1 MTLVEDATGSFD
13 ASLDAVMNDIR
24 KPVLVDNAIHY
35 AVLNPQ
41 TSDKNKI
48 TIENKKATTYHVAT
62 QNTYQINESSSAVEL
77 THSPAAGHKYEGS
90 PYYEGGNIKSGDSN
104 LVLFYNSLD
113 STQRLKPNSFETNT
127 KGVNVNLKNMQGKS
141 ISDLGFVGN
150 EIHLAQPIDVGLR
163 TTDLAIQLTKDISDT
178 VTSVNIGSSR
188 KVSNSNF
195 NRRMHSQKFLAQDFK
210 NINILSAL
218 KFISRHDYRV
228 IMFDRFSNLLY
239 VPFNFS
245 DTSKLL
251 LSRDRTGSEV
261 RNPVDDTAN
270 SITVRGIP
278 LALND
283 PTEVT
288 VNDLSRQQGAF
299 NTNIQSTLSPTF
311 DITVKNEKE
320 ARIIARQI
328 LKANSVGQGSLSTDG
343 HVNAWD
349 LRPGNIVSYD
359 GIKYVVM
366 ECKHIAAQNI
376 SNFEFLSLDI
386 GVDGII
392 QGLSGGLVAE
402 DSQSSP
408 DNTTQI
414 KVEDMSLFNELN
426 INVTAVVSVRPV
438 NSSGFIIGKNA
449 GRSTIGKGQEAIGVV
464 KGFNNLF
471 VEEI

>member
-1 MTLVEDATGSFD
+1 
-13 ASLDAVMNDIR
+13 
-24 KPVLVDNAIHY
+24 
-35 AVLNPQ
+35 
-41 TSDKNKI
+41 
-48 TIENKKATTYHVAT
+48 
-62 QNTYQINESSSAVEL
+62 
-77 THSPAAGHKYEGS
+77 
-90 PYYEGGNIKSGDSN
+90 
-104 LVLFYNSLD
+104 
-113 STQRLKPNSFETNT
+113 
-127 KGVNVNLKNMQGKS
+127 MQGKS

-359 GIKYVVM
+359 GVKYVVM

-392 QGLSGGLVAE
+392 QGLSGGLVAQ